1 MISIT
6 RQTVGSMILFVL
18 LGFAGFV
25 SAWTNPASAPPNGNV
40 SAPVNIGTTAQV
52 KSGGLSLTA
61 LSVYGATLMQAN
73 TLYDVWLQG
82 GASTAGG
89 DARNLA
95 LLGGDEDSG
104 DTLYLN
110 YNGEYGG
117 GTIIGGDLTV
127 NGGINGALTPAYVAW
142 STYGTGAGGAAI
154 YNDNGTHKKLMVV
167 GNNSAGGA
175 REVGIWDN
183 LKVNGNVTAAGYF
196 HSSDKRLKTNIQTA
210 PGLSIVNKL
219 RGVMFDWKKDNT
231 PSSGLIAQEVEE
243 VMPSAVHTDAEGMK
257 SVEYDQLIAPLIEA
271 VKEQQAEIESLKYE
285 IDTLKASR

>member
-1 MISIT
+1 ML
-6 RQTVGSMILFVL
+6 VG
-18 LGFAGFV
+18 AGTLV
-25 SAWTNPASAPPNGNV
+25 SAWTGPTGAPPNSNV
-40 SAPVNIGTTAQV
+40 YAPVNIGTTAQV
-52 KSGGLSLTA
+52 KNGGLSLTT

-117 GTIIGGDLTV
+117 GTIIGGDLAV
-127 NGGINGALTPAYVAW
+127 NGGISGALTPAYVAW
-142 STYGTGAGGAAI
+142 NAYGTGAGGAAI
-154 YNDNGTHKKLMVV
+154 YNDSGTFKKLMIV
-167 GNNSAGGA
+167 GNTSAGGA

-183 LKVNGNVTAAGYF
+183 LKVNGNVTAVGYF
-196 HSSDKRLKTNIQTA
+196 HSSDARLKKNVETA
-210 PGLSIVNKL
+210 PGLSIISKL
-219 RGVMFDWKKDNT
+219 RGVMFDWKKDGT
-231 PSSGLIAQEVEE
+231 PSAGLIAQEVEE
-243 VMPSAVHTDAEGMK
+243 VMPNAVHTDSEGMK
-257 SVEYDQLIAPLIEA
+257 SVEYDQFIAPLIEA

-285 IDTLKASR
+285 IENLRRDR